1 MATVFADKQP
11 SNNMSGSTSTQTFF
25 APSNII
31 QRKID
36 KADVTNSLSMIN
48 LDEANKSNI
57 ISMKQFSNERYL
69 LWKETSACREL
80 RQLTAGN

>member
-11 SNNMSGSTSTQTFF
+11 SNNTSGSTSTQPFF
-25 APSNII
+25 APSNTI

-36 KADVTNSLSMIN
+36 KGDATNYLSMIN

-69 LWKETSACREL
+69 LWKETSTSR
-80 RQLTAGN
+80 N